1 MGKDSQAI
9 KAAENYSSL
18 KKKENKDKSKVD
30 KEDIKAK
37 GQNKMM
43 GAAMAELAKAE
54 ALETAARKQKELVKQ
69 HRITMR
75 TQVEKISFLKNEVR
89 KHKEKAEEADKRAK
103 DALHRLKTMRKK
115 AIREKKQ
122 AKARARF
129 AKVVDLP
136 MGDRAKKKAEDVL
149 KRDRFNEKAEEDNI
163 ATLQR
168 EAREY
173 YLEARKMRKA
183 RD

>member
-103 DALHRLKTMRKK
+103 DAMYRVKNMRKD
-115 AIREKKQ
+115 AVRNREE
-122 AKARARF
+122 AMARERYAENIDRPL
-129 AKVVDLP
+129 AS
-136 MGDRAKKKAEDVL
+136 RAKKKAIVQL
-149 KRDRFNEKAEEDNI
+149 RRHKFLEKEQEDNI
-163 ATLQR
+163 STAQK
-168 EAREY
+168 EA
-173 YLEARKMRKA
+173 
-183 RD
+183 